1 MLLDNTNYH
10 SQEANRHY
18 MSASQLKRFLD
29 CEALALAELDGSCRR
44 EDTTALLV
52 GGYVDAAFSG
62 RLDPFRAEHPEI
74 YTNKGTLRAEYQQ
87 ADDIIHVLQDDPLL
101 SAMMQGEPQ
110 RIVTGEIAGVPFKCM
125 PDFLL
130 TAAQCEAI
138 VERFPGMA
146 DTLLMAPGAIVDL
159 KVMRDMEPVYR
170 GGRGRLSFV
179 EAWRYDLQ
187 MAVYQQLVGGKLP
200 CFLVVATKE
209 KTPDKALVHIPQY
222 MMDAALTT
230 IESYIPAFDALKR
243 GEGEPG
249 RCGRCEWCR
258 SSKRITAPVDAD
270 ELEGTGL

>member
-1 MLLDNTNYH
+1 
-10 SQEANRHY
+10 
-18 MSASQLKRFLD
+18 
-29 CEALALAELDGSCRR
+29 
-44 EDTTALLV
+44 
-52 GGYVDAAFSG
+52 
-62 RLDPFRAEHPEI
+62 
-74 YTNKGTLRAEYQQ
+74 
-87 ADDIIHVLQDDPLL
+87 
-101 SAMMQGEPQ
+101 
-110 RIVTGEIAGVPFKCM
+110 
-125 PDFLL
+125 
-130 TAAQCEAI
+130 
-138 VERFPGMA
+138 
-146 DTLLMAPGAIVDL
+146 
-159 KVMRDMEPVYR
+159 MRDMEPVYR